1 MFDVLCTASDVHWR
15 QHITV
20 CTSVLGTSLQECTMG
35 ELTEVGFLLL
45 LAQSSRDHGW

>member
-20 CTSVLGTSLQECTMG
+20 CRSVLGTFSTIVHDG
-35 ELTEVGFLLL
+35 
-45 LAQSSRDHGW
+45 